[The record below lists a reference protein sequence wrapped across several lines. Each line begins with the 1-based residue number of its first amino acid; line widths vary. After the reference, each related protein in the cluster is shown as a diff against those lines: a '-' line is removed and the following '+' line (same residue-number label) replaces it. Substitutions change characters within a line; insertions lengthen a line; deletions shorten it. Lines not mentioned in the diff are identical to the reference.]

1 MTQENQNPSPEHENT
16 AADPQAEGGADAAPV
31 EVKTPEQ
38 EIAELNQKLTE
49 MQDNYLRAKAEGEN
63 IRRRAAEDVSKAHKF
78 AIESFAEHLVP
89 VTDSLYAALNA
100 EAVDAKA
107 FKEGL
112 EITLKQLLS
121 AFEKGRMTEINPAV
135 GDKFD
140 PHHHQAIAS
149 VPSDQEANT
158 VVSALQRGYSIAD
171 RILRPALVTV
181 SAPK

>member
-1 MTQENQNPSPEHENT
+1 MTQENQNPNPEQENT
-16 AADPQAEGGADAAPV
+16 AADAASEASAESAVPL
-31 EVKTPEQ
+31 TPEQ
-38 EIAELNQKLTE
+38 EIAELNQKLTD
-49 MQDNYLRAKAEGEN
+49 MQDNFLRAKAEGEN
-63 IRRRAAEDVSKAHKF
+63 IRRRAVEDIAKAHKF

-89 VTDSLYAALNA
+89 VTDSLYAALNTDA
-100 EAVDAKA
+100 GDAKA

-121 AFEKGRMTEINPAV
+121 AFDKGRMTEINPTV

-149 VPSDQEANT
+149 VPSDQDSNT
-158 VVSALQRGYSIAD
+158 VVSVLQRGYTVAD
-171 RILRPALVTV
+171 RVLRPALVTV

>member
-1 MTQENQNPSPEHENT
+1 MTQENQNPSPEQENPSAEPVNE
-16 AADPQAEGGADAAPV
+16 AAAETPA
-31 EVKTPEQ
+31 VKTPEQ
-38 EIAELNQKLTE
+38 EIAELNQKIGEL
-49 MQDNYLRAKAEGEN
+49 QDNFLRAKAEGEN
-63 IRRRAAEDVSKAHKF
+63 IRRRAVEDIAKAHKF

-89 VTDSLYAALNA
+89 VTDSLYAALSA

-140 PHHHQAIAS
+140 PHHHQAISA
-149 VPSDQEANT
+149 VPSEQEPNT
-158 VVSALQRGYSIAD
+158 VVSVLQRGYSIAD
-171 RILRPALVTV
+171 RVLRPALVMV

>member
-1 MTQENQNPSPEHENT
+1 MTPENQSPNPEQENSSVQTP
-16 AADPQAEGGADAAPV
+16 AEAVSEDAA
-31 EVKTPEQ
+31 VKTPEQ
-38 EIAELNQKLTE
+38 EIAELKQKIIELE
-49 MQDNYLRAKAEGEN
+49 DNFLRAKAEGEN
-63 IRRRAAEDVSKAHKF
+63 IRRRAVEDIAKAHKF

-89 VTDSLYAALNA
+89 VTDSLYAALST
-100 EAVDAKA
+100 ETGDAKA

-121 AFEKGRMTEINPAV
+121 AFDKGRMTEINPAV

-149 VPSDQEANT
+149 VPSEQDANT
-158 VVSALQRGYSIAD
+158 VVSVLQRGYTVAD
-171 RILRPALVTV
+171 RVLRPALVTV